1 MTSLTGLIRHF
12 KLALMGRQPWDKD
25 LIIFLALKGRHI
37 ILIQR
42 HCPSRGGKV
51 PSPLVGK
58 CLGEGYFRINTILGE
73 SMPNIETDT
82 PDIFSRIMS
91 EKKSV
96 LPNHININQADVSKG
111 LAKLVLTIIELLRE
125 LLERQAI
132 RRIDSGTLTREEV
145 NNLGTTFMKLAEK
158 MEELKTQFGLKTED
172 LNIDLGPLG
181 KLL

>member
-1 MTSLTGLIRHF
+1 MTLPI
-12 KLALMGRQPWDKD
+12 K
-25 LIIFLALKGRHI
+25 
-37 ILIQR
+37 
-42 HCPSRGGKV
+42 GGKV
-51 PSPLVGK
+51 PSPLVGEG
-58 CLGEGYFRINTILGE
+58 LGEGYFRINTILGE

-82 PDIFSRIMS
+82 PDVFRRIMS
-91 EKKSV
+91 EKKKTV
-96 LPNHININQADVSKG
+96 LPNHINIDQADVSKG

-132 RRIDSGTLTREEV
+132 RRIDSGTLTKEEV

-158 MEELKTQFGLKTED
+158 MEELKSQFGLKTED

>member
-1 MTSLTGLIRHF
+1 
-12 KLALMGRQPWDKD
+12 
-25 LIIFLALKGRHI
+25 
-37 ILIQR
+37 
-42 HCPSRGGKV
+42 
-51 PSPLVGK
+51 
-58 CLGEGYFRINTILGE
+58 
-73 SMPNIETDT
+73 MPNIETDT
-82 PDIFSRIMS
+82 PDIFSRIMSDMS

-132 RRIDSGTLTREEV
+132 RRIDSGILTREEV
-145 NNLGTTFMKLAEK
+145 NNLGSTFMKLAEK
-158 MEELKTQFGLKTED
+158 MEELKSQFGLKTED

>member
-1 MTSLTGLIRHF
+1 MEEG
-12 KLALMGRQPWDKD
+12 
-25 LIIFLALKGRHI
+25 
-37 ILIQR
+37 
-42 HCPSRGGKV
+42 
-51 PSPLVGK
+51 
-58 CLGEGYFRINTILGE
+58 LGEGCFSINTILGE
-73 SMPNIETDT
+73 SMPHIETDA
-82 PDIFSRIMS
+82 PDVFSRIMS

-96 LPNHININQADVSKG
+96 LPNHINIDQADVSKG

-145 NNLGTTFMKLAEK
+145 NNLGTTFMKLSEK
-158 MEELKTQFGLKTED
+158 MEELKSQFGLKSED

>member
-1 MTSLTGLIRHF
+1 
-12 KLALMGRQPWDKD
+12 
-25 LIIFLALKGRHI
+25 
-37 ILIQR
+37 
-42 HCPSRGGKV
+42 
-51 PSPLVGK
+51 
-58 CLGEGYFRINTILGE
+58 
-73 SMPNIETDT
+73 MPNIETDT
-82 PDIFSRIMS
+82 PDIFSRIMSDMS

-145 NNLGTTFMKLAEK
+145 NNLGSTFMKLAEK
-158 MEELKTQFGLKTED
+158 MEELKSQFGLKSED